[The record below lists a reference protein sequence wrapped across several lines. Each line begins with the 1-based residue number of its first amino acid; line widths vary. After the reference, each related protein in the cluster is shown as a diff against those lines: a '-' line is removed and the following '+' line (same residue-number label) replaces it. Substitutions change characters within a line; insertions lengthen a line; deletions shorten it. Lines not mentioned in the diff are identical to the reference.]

1 MKTYLAIVKVLEIL
15 RVSLPSPLECGVG
28 TFPVDHKHVTNL
40 RLIKNKIVIVNTKML
55 I

>member
-15 RVSLPSPLECGVG
+15 RVFLPLTLECGVG
-28 TFPVDHKHVTNL
+28 TFPVDHKPAINL
-40 RLIKNKIVIVNTKML
+40 RLIQNKIVIVNTKTL